1 MTLVTRMAHL
11 PHSVH
16 YSSLILYRCLQLE
29 LAEMEEGDVL
39 LGTVSILVLTSI
51 LMNNYRTMYS
61 VFTSSV
67 ADTLWSL
74 ASPAY
79 VQLAREFHVSVDKIA
94 SSFSTNILVV
104 AAYTYVALI
113 FTIIYPYTWSKLR

>member
-1 MTLVTRMAHL
+1 
-11 PHSVH
+11 
-16 YSSLILYRCLQLE
+16 
-29 LAEMEEGDVL
+29 MEEGDVL
-39 LGTVSILVLTSI
+39 LDTVSILVPTSS

-79 VQLAREFHVSVDKIA
+79 VQLAKEFPVKRLLVTLCVERPPSPPLPLPKQLKLA
-94 SSFSTNILVV
+94 SRFRVRR
-104 AAYTYVALI
+104 A
-113 FTIIYPYTWSKLR
+113 

>member
-1 MTLVTRMAHL
+1 MEHL

-94 SSFSTNILVV
+94 SSFSTNILGV
-104 AAYTYVALI
+104 AAFTYVALI

>member
-1 MTLVTRMAHL
+1 MTRMAHL

-16 YSSLILYRCLQLE
+16 YSSLILCRCPQLE
-29 LAEMEEGDVL
+29 LAEMEEGDML
-39 LGTVSILVLTSI
+39 LDTVSILVPTSI

-79 VQLAREFHVSVDKIA
+79 VQLAKKFHVSVDEIA
-94 SSFSTNILVV
+94 SSFSTNILGV
-104 AAYTYVALI
+104 AAFTYVALI
-113 FTIIYPYTWSKLR
+113 LTIIYPCTWSKLR